1 MMEKKQLSIFVLGI
15 LMFSVLTGLS
25 FAGTDGADIVEVR
38 LDGKTLSENGNE
50 RLVVS
55 RGETLELE
63 FKIELGAN
71 SSSVEDLQVIAFIT
85 GYKHSEYNPLIQA
98 SDVFHIK
105 KNKGDEGQIY
115 SRWESLELELPEDME
130 SGSYKLRIVLSN
142 KDGDATVNEY
152 NLDIECIDEKV
163 SIADIMLSPNNYVQA
178 GSYLI
183 GQVRVRN
190 EGNNDEDN
198 VKVIL
203 EIPELSL
210 QAISYIDEIEEGES
224 VSSEEVAL
232 KIPVCTE
239 EGEYEVKATVYFDD
253 LYKSVSSQR
262 TIHIVESDACELT
275 KEPYKTP
282 EKTIVSIAIQQADVM
297 PNEAALFPI
306 TIVNTGKTATT
317 VSFEVQGA
325 DWANVEFKPSNILI
339 VKGEESEVISLY
351 VTPKEDVEGSKVLT
365 LNIIKEGKV
374 AQQVPFTVNV
384 EKGEEEKAFASA
396 NLRLVL
402 EVAIVILVIVLVIIG
417 LVLAFRKMKGNEEE
431 DTQTYY

>member
-1 MMEKKQLSIFVLGI
+1 MMEKKQLSMFVLGI
-15 LMFSVLTGLS
+15 LMFSVLAGLS
-25 FAGTDGADIVEVR
+25 FAWTDGADIVEVE
-38 LDGKTLSENGNE
+38 LDGKTLSEGVNE

-55 RGETLELE
+55 RGETLELD
-63 FKIELGAN
+63 FKIELGAGAN
-71 SSSVEDLQVIAFIT
+71 AVEDLQVIAFIT
-85 GYKHSEYNPLIQA
+85 GYEHSEYNPLIQA
-98 SDVFHIK
+98 SDVFHIE
-105 KNKGDEGQIY
+105 KNGDTEAIY

-142 KDGDATVNEY
+142 KDGNTTINQY

-190 EGNNDEDN
+190 EGSNDEDN
-198 VKVIL
+198 VKVVL

-232 KIPVCTE
+232 KIPVCTK

-262 TIHIVESDACELT
+262 TVYIVESDACELT
-275 KEPYKTP
+275 QEPYKTP
-282 EKTIVSIAIQQADVM
+282 EKTIVSIASQQANVM

-306 TIVNTGKTATT
+306 TIVNTGTTATT

-339 VKGEESEVISLY
+339 VEGEESEVISLY
-351 VTPKEDVEGSKVLT
+351 VTPKEDVEGAKVLT

-384 EKGEEEKAFASA
+384 EKVEEEKAFASA

-402 EVAIVILVIVLVIIG
+402 EVAIVVLVIVLVIIG

-431 DTQTYY
+431 ETQTYY

>member
-98 SDVFHIK
+98 SDVFHIE
-105 KNKGDEGQIY
+105 KNKGDEGQKY

-142 KDGDATVNEY
+142 KDGDTTVNEY

-183 GQVRVRN
+183 GQVRLRN

-232 KIPVCTE
+232 KIPICTE

-275 KEPYKTP
+275 QEPYKTP

-306 TIVNTGKTATT
+306 TIVNTGTKATT

>member
-98 SDVFHIK
+98 SDVFHIE
-105 KNKGDEGQIY
+105 KNKGDEGQKY

-142 KDGDATVNEY
+142 KDGDTTVNEY

-183 GQVRVRN
+183 GQVRLRN

-232 KIPVCTE
+232 KIPICTE

-306 TIVNTGKTATT
+306 TIVNTGTKATT

>member
-15 LMFSVLTGLS
+15 LMFSVLAGLS
-25 FAGTDGADIVEVR
+25 FAGTDGADIVEVE
-38 LDGKTLSENGNE
+38 LDGKTLSEDGNE

-98 SDVFHIK
+98 SDVFHIE
-105 KNKGDEGQIY
+105 KNDGDEGQIY

-142 KDGDATVNEY
+142 KDGDTTVNEY

-275 KEPYKTP
+275 QEPYKTP

-306 TIVNTGKTATT
+306 TIVNTGTTATT

-339 VKGEESEVISLY
+339 VEGEESEVISLY

-384 EKGEEEKAFASA
+384 EKEEEEKAFASA

-402 EVAIVILVIVLVIIG
+402 EVAIVVLVIVLVIIG